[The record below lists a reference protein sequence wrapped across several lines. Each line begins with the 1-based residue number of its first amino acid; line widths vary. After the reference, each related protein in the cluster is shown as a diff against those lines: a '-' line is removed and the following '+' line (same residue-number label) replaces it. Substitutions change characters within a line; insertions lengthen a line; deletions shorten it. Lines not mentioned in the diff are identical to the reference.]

1 MAKSFLEKF
10 SKYTPSDSE
19 LALLSGVI
27 DYSIKLDKEAR
38 IISCSVRFPSY
49 VPYASLERIESSIKE
64 AYALSIMEIHPS
76 FENTP
81 FDIAYMEHVFYES
94 TRRDIM
100 GNGFL
105 TGAILEK
112 LDDSE
117 ISAENGT
124 LHISL
129 KHGGKSLLLE
139 KGYDKLLTQIIF
151 EMFGERHEID
161 FCGVTEL
168 TYDDLDFSYTLPEIP
183 VPSYPAEQNTSFVQD
198 ENSSPVKNS
207 ASKSESN
214 FSFDSDTGIVTSGG
228 MMFDISEIDNVY
240 KKIKDI
246 NISPLRSAVMGNDR
260 VTVCGE
266 VFGYEKKLTK
276 KGDKCIVS
284 FYVTDNDSSVV
295 VKMFYELEKD
305 EEYGKISDGKCVIM
319 KGSSRLDK
327 FDGSPSFSPEAIGFI
342 KRVRRKD
349 NAPEKRVE
357 LHLHTMLSTMDSV
370 FAVPDLIK
378 TVARFGHKAVAI
390 TDHGNVQAF
399 PEVLAAYRKF
409 KGKCETDP
417 GIKFLYGIEA
427 YFVDDTAKAVYGDG
441 DGNLDEDTF
450 CVFDI
455 ETTGLSAKDCEIT
468 EIGAV
473 LYKGGKV
480 LDTFESFVNPHVP
493 ISDVITELTGITND
507 MVKDAP
513 DISEVLPKF
522 LEFSKGCVY
531 VAHNATFDISF
542 ISNDAEKLGIE
553 FKPTYIDTVSVSR
566 YVNSDLKKHT
576 LDSIGKYFDLG
587 DFNHHRAFEDAHML
601 ALIFEKLI
609 DKLASEGIHTLSLMS
624 ERMSEKCD
632 PKKVKSYHQIIL
644 VKNLVG
650 LKNLYKLVSY
660 SYLDY
665 YHRHPRIPKT
675 VLEQHREGLIIGSAC
690 EAGELY
696 QAVLLGKPWA
706 DLCDMAKFYDYLEI
720 QPLGNNSFMLD
731 NGTVQSEEAL
741 KEINKTIVKLGDE
754 LGIPVVA
761 TGDVHYNEPCDEI
774 YRQILLAGQK
784 FKDADRHIPLYYRTT
799 EEMLSEFDYLGEEKA
814 YEVVVTNTNK
824 IADMIEDILPIPD
837 GSFTPHL
844 DGAEEELT
852 SNCYKLAHEMY
863 GDPLP
868 EIVEARLKRELDSII
883 SNGFAVLYVIARRL
897 VKYSEE
903 NGYLVGSRGSVGSSF
918 AATMG
923 GISEV
928 NPLPPHY
935 LCRKCKHSEFF
946 TDGSVGSGFDLP
958 PKACPVC
965 GTEMMGDGHEIPFET
980 FLGFHGDK
988 SPDIDLNFSGD
999 VQGKVHKY
1007 TETLFGTE
1015 NVFRAGTL
1023 GTLADKNA
1031 YGYVKKY
1038 LEERGLTVNKA
1049 EEQRL
1054 TNGCVGVKKTTGQH
1068 PGGIIVV
1075 PKEYEVYDFTPVQHP
1090 ADDPNS
1096 NIISTHFAFK
1106 FLHDTILKLDELG
1119 HDVPTKYKMMETYT
1133 GLNVLDLPM
1142 YDPEVM
1148 ELFISTKSLG
1158 VTPDDIGS
1166 NVGTFGLP
1174 EFGTKFVRQMIEE
1187 SKPKNFS
1194 DLLQISGLSHGTDV
1208 WLGNAQDL
1216 IANGTCTI
1224 SNVIATRDNIMVGL
1238 IQYGLENG
1246 TAFKIMED
1254 VRKGRGLKPEYIETM
1269 KEHGVPDWYID
1280 SCQKIKYMFPKAH
1293 AAAYVMSALRLGWF
1307 KVHRPLE
1314 FYAAFLSVAPGGFE
1328 AEICCAGKKAVQD
1341 FIAETETKIR
1351 EKTASPKDA
1360 DMIPTLQMVNEAYAR
1375 GIKFLKPSLTKSH
1388 STRFLPE
1395 DGAIRVPFS
1404 SMAGLGESAAK
1415 AIYDACSE
1423 GEILSVEDLR
1433 MKAEIGKGVI
1443 EIMRRNGVFEDV
1455 SETNQLDL
1463 FGTTFASE
1471 AQSTPEPKKKTAKKE
1486 EPDSSDNG
1494 ESQISMF

>member
-1 MAKSFLEKF
+1 MQKPFLELFK
-10 SKYTPSDSE
+10 KYEPSEAEKRILDGILE
-19 LALLSGVI
+19 
-27 DYSIKLDKEAR
+27 YSAKADKEQR
-38 IISCSVRFPSY
+38 IIICDV
-49 VPYASLERIESSIKE
+49 V
-64 AYALSIMEIHPS
+64 
-76 FENTP
+76 FENYIPYSTLFSIENSIAKAYELNRMELHP
-81 FDIAYMEHVFYES
+81 CYKNVSFDVCFIEHVFIELA
-94 TRRDIM
+94 RRNVAS
-100 GNGFL
+100 NGFFS
-105 TGAILEK
+105 GAFIEK
-112 LDDSE
+112 LDGSE
-117 ISAENGT
+117 VSEEADT
-124 LHISL
+124 LYISL
-129 KHGGKSLLLE
+129 KNGGKNLLIRGGVDTLIS
-139 KGYDKLLTQIIF
+139 DIIE
-151 EMFGERHEID
+151 EMFGDRKSVE
-161 FCGVTEL
+161 FCGITEL
-168 TYDDLDFSYTLPEIP
+168 TYDDLAGIDSLPEIHIP
-183 VPSYPAEQNTSFVQD
+183 VPQEIKIQQMEESASAVL
-198 ENSSPVKNS
+198 NS
-207 ASKSESN
+207 ALKSEPLGCKVDIEN
-214 FSFDSDTGIVTSGG
+214 GTIESGG
-228 MMFDISEIDNVY
+228 VLFDVSEIDNVY
-240 KKIKDI
+240 NNVKDI
-246 NISPLRSAVMGNDR
+246 NAISIREISLSSGTF
-260 VTVCGE
+260 TVCGE

-276 KGDKCIVS
+276 KKDKCIVS
-284 FYVTDNDSSVV
+284 FYVGDKESACV
-295 VKMFYELEKD
+295 VKMFYSVDKDAELS
-305 EEYGKISDGKCVIM
+305 KISDGKCIIM
-319 KGSSRLDK
+319 TAKAQVDK
-327 FDGSPSFSPEAIGFI
+327 FDGTLCVSPSAIGFI
-342 KRVRRKD
+342 KKIQKTD
-349 NAPEKRVE
+349 KAEEKRVE

-370 FAVPDLIK
+370 FSCSDVIK
-378 TVARFGHKAVAI
+378 TAVRYGHKAVAI

-399 PEVLAAYRKF
+399 PEILAAKRKQ
-409 KGKCETDP
+409 KAD
-417 GIKFLYGIEA
+417 IKVLYGIES
-427 YFVDDTAKAVYGDG
+427 YFVDDTAKAVFGDG
-441 DGNLDEDTF
+441 DGDFKNDTF

-455 ETTGLSAKDCEIT
+455 ETTGLSAKDCKIT

-473 LYKGGKV
+473 LYRGGEI
-480 LDTFESFVNPHVP
+480 LDTFESFVNPHEALTEQ
-493 ISDVITELTGITND
+493 ISNLTGITDD
-507 MVKDAP
+507 MLKDAP
-513 DISEVLPKF
+513 DIEEVLPKF
-522 LEFSKGCVY
+522 LEFAKDSIF

-542 ISNDAEKLGIE
+542 ISKACEDLSIP

-566 YVNSDLKKHT
+566 YTNPDLKKHT
-576 LDSIGKYFDLG
+576 LDSVGKYFGLG
-587 DFNHHRAFEDAHML
+587 DFNHHRAYEDAHML
-601 ALIFEKLI
+601 GLIFGKLVEKL
-609 DKLASEGIHTLSLMS
+609 DAEGITKLSQMVETMS
-624 ERMSEKCD
+624 GSCD
-632 PKKVKSYHQIIL
+632 PKKIKSYHQIIL

-675 VLEQHREGLIIGSAC
+675 VLEQHRDGLIIGSAC

-696 QAVLLGKPWA
+696 QAVLQGKPWA

-720 QPLGNNSFMLD
+720 QPLGNNGFMID
-731 NGTVQSEEAL
+731 KGIVQSRESL
-741 KEINKTIVKLGDE
+741 IEINKTIIKLGDE

-761 TGDVHYNEPCDEI
+761 TGDVHFNEPSDEI
-774 YRQILLAGQK
+774 FRQILLAGQK
-784 FKDADRHIPLYYRTT
+784 FSDADKHIPLYYRTT
-799 EEMLSEFDYLGEEKA
+799 EEMLKEFDYLEPEKA
-814 YEVVVTNTNK
+814 YEIVVTNTNK

-852 SNCYKLAHEMY
+852 SNCYKYAHELY

-868 EIVEARLKRELDSII
+868 EIVEKRLKRELDSII
-883 SNGFAVLYVIARRL
+883 EHGFAVLYVIARRL

-918 AATMG
+918 VATMG

-928 NPLPPHY
+928 NPLSPHY
-935 LCRKCKHSEFF
+935 RCPKCKYSEFI

-958 PKACPVC
+958 PKPCPNC

-1007 TETLFGTE
+1007 TEELFGAE

-1023 GTLADKNA
+1023 GTVADKNA

-1038 LEERGLTVNKA
+1038 LEERGIAVNKA

-1119 HDVPTKYKMMETYT
+1119 HDVPTKYKMMEKFT
-1133 GLNVLDLPM
+1133 GLNVLELPM

-1158 VTPDDIGS
+1158 VTPEEIGS

-1174 EFGTKFVRQMIEE
+1174 EFGTKFVRQMIED

-1216 IANGTCTI
+1216 ILNGTCSI
-1224 SNVIATRDNIMVGL
+1224 SNVIATRDNIMVRL

-1254 VRKGRGLKPEYIETM
+1254 VRKGKGLKPEYMEAM
-1269 KEHGVPDWYID
+1269 REKGVPEWYID
-1280 SCQKIKYMFPKAH
+1280 SCLKIKYMFPKAH

-1314 FYAAFLSVAPGGFE
+1314 FYAAFLSVAPGGFD
-1328 AEICCAGKKAVQD
+1328 AEICCGGKGKVMD
-1341 FIAETETKIR
+1341 FISETEKKIKD
-1351 EKTASPKDA
+1351 KTASPKDA
-1360 DMIPTLQMVNEAYAR
+1360 DMIPILQMVNEAYAR

-1388 STRFLPE
+1388 SHWFLPE
-1395 DGAIRVPFS
+1395 GDAIRCPFS
-1404 SMAGLGESAAK
+1404 SMGGLGEAA
-1415 AIYDACSE
+1415 AQNIYDACQKE
-1423 GEILSVEDLR
+1423 EILSVEDLR
-1433 MKAEIGKGVI
+1433 MKAQVSKAVI
-1443 EIMRRNGVFEDV
+1443 EIMRKNGVFDDV
-1455 SETNQLDL
+1455 SETNQLDM
-1463 FGTTFASE
+1463 FGTTASSVSV
-1471 AQSTPEPKKKTAKKE
+1471 AAPKKETKKPKPTE
-1486 EPDSSDNG
+1486 AAGDDDDSEQMSL
-1494 ESQISMF
+1494 F

>member
-1 MAKSFLEKF
+1 MQKSFTELFK
-10 SKYTPSDSE
+10 KYTPSE
-19 LALLSGVI
+19 NEAAILSKI
-27 DYSIKLDKEAR
+27 LQYSAKADKELR
-38 IISCSVRFPSY
+38 IISCDVEFDGY
-49 VPYASLERIESSIKE
+49 VPYSALVAIENSIAG
-64 AYALSIMEIHPS
+64 AYELSRMEIHPS
-76 FENTP
+76 FKNVE
-81 FDIAYMEHVFYES
+81 FDICYTEHVFMELTKRNAS
-94 TRRDIM
+94 C
-100 GNGFL
+100 NGFFS
-105 TGAILEK
+105 GAFIEK
-112 LDDSE
+112 LNGSE
-117 ISAENGT
+117 VTEDCDT
-124 LHISL
+124 LYISL
-129 KHGGKSLLLE
+129 KNGGKSLLVS
-139 KGYDKLLTQIIF
+139 GGADTIISDLIQ
-151 EMFGERHEID
+151 EMFGCRKSIEFTGITELSYEDLAGIESLGNITLPTPPEEKQAIIENAAKSTLCSILKTPPSDAEID
-161 FCGVTEL
+161 T
-168 TYDDLDFSYTLPEIP
+168 
-183 VPSYPAEQNTSFVQD
+183 D
-198 ENSSPVKNS
+198 E
-207 ASKSESN
+207 
-214 FSFDSDTGIVTSGG
+214 GIIRCGG
-228 MMFDISEIDNVY
+228 MIFDISEIENVY
-240 KKIKDI
+240 NTVKDI
-246 NISPLRSAVMGNDR
+246 NIIPLRNVTLDLASF
-260 VTVCGE
+260 TVCGE
-266 VFGYEKKLTK
+266 VFGYEKRLTK
-276 KGDKCIVS
+276 KQDKCIVS
-284 FYVTDNDSSVV
+284 FYIGDREASHV
-295 VKMFYELEKD
+295 VKMFYSKD
-305 EEYGKISDGKCVIM
+305 KDDEYSKISDGKCIIM
-319 KGSSRLDK
+319 TARAQVDK
-327 FDGSPSFSPEAIGFI
+327 FDGTPCLNPSAIGI
-342 KRVRRKD
+342 ISKKKKTD
-349 NAPEKRVE
+349 NAKEKRVE
-357 LHLHTMLSTMDSV
+357 LHLHTMLSMMDSV
-370 FAVPDLIK
+370 FSCSDVIK
-378 TVARFGHKAVAI
+378 TAVQYGHRAIAI

-399 PEVLAAYRKF
+399 PEILAAVRKQ
-409 KGKCETDP
+409 KAD
-417 GIKFLYGIEA
+417 IKILYGIES
-427 YFVDDTAKAVYGDG
+427 YFVDDTAKAVFG
-441 DGNLDEDTF
+441 EDDANFKNDKF

-455 ETTGLSAKDCEIT
+455 ETTGLSAKECKIT

-473 LYKGGKV
+473 IYQNGEII
-480 LDTFESFVNPHVP
+480 DTFSSFVNPHEALTEQ
-493 ISDVITELTGITND
+493 ISSLTGITDD
-507 MVKDAP
+507 MLKDAP
-513 DISEVLPKF
+513 DIDKVLPEF
-522 LEFSKGCVY
+522 LEFSKGCIY
-531 VAHNATFDISF
+531 IAHNATFDIGF
-542 ISNDAEKLGIE
+542 ISKNCDDLSIPFA
-553 FKPTYIDTVSVSR
+553 PTYIDTVSVSR
-566 YVNSDLKKHT
+566 YTNPDLKKHT
-576 LDSIGKYFDLG
+576 LDSVAKYFSLG
-587 DFNHHRAFEDAHML
+587 DFNHHRAKDDAYML
-601 ALIFEKLI
+601 CLIFKKLIEKL
-609 DKLASEGIHTLSLMS
+609 DAEGISNIKSMVDAMS
-624 ERMSEKCD
+624 GSCD
-632 PKKVKSYHQIIL
+632 PKKLKSYHQIIL
-644 VKNLVG
+644 VKNLTG

-675 VLEQHREGLIIGSAC
+675 VLEQHRDGLIIGSAC

-696 QAVLLGKPWA
+696 QAVLQGKSHA
-706 DLCDMAKFYDYLEI
+706 DLIEIAKFYDYLEI
-720 QPLGNNSFMLD
+720 QPLGNNDFMID
-731 NGTVQSEEAL
+731 KGIVSGKDAL
-741 KEINKTIVKLGDE
+741 IDINKTIIALGDE

-761 TGDVHYNEPCDEI
+761 TGDVHFNQESDEI
-774 YRQILLAGQK
+774 FRQILLAGQK
-784 FKDADRHIPLYYRTT
+784 FSDADKHIPLYYRTT
-799 EEMLSEFDYLGEEKA
+799 REMLDEFYYLEPEKA
-814 YEVVVTNTNK
+814 YEIVVTNTNK
-824 IADMIEDILPIPD
+824 IADMIESILPIPD

-852 SNCYKLAHEMY
+852 SNCYKYAHELY

-868 EIVEARLKRELDSII
+868 EIVETRLKRELDSII

-935 LCRKCKHSEFF
+935 RCSKCKHSEFI

-958 PKACPVC
+958 PKPCPKC

-1007 TETLFGTE
+1007 TEELFGAE

-1038 LEERGLTVNKA
+1038 LEERGLVVNKA

-1075 PKEYEVYDFTPVQHP
+1075 PKEYDIYDFTPIQHP

-1119 HDVPTKYKMMETYT
+1119 HDVPTKYKMMERYT

-1158 VTPDDIGS
+1158 VTPEEIGS

-1174 EFGTKFVRQMIEE
+1174 EFGTKFVRQMIED

-1216 IANGTCTI
+1216 ILNGTCTI
-1224 SNVIATRDNIMVGL
+1224 SNVIATRDNIMVRL

-1254 VRKGRGLKPEYIETM
+1254 VRKGKGLKPEYIETM

-1314 FYAAFLSVAPGGFE
+1314 FYAAFLSVAPGGFD
-1328 AEICCAGKKAVQD
+1328 ADICCKGKQAVVD
-1341 FIAETETKIR
+1341 FISDTEKKIKD
-1351 EKTASPKDA
+1351 KTASPKDA
-1360 DMIPTLQMVNEAYAR
+1360 DMIPILQMVNEAYAR

-1388 STRFLPE
+1388 ASWFLPE
-1395 DGAIRVPFS
+1395 EDGIRCPFS
-1404 SMAGLGESAAK
+1404 SMGGLGEAA
-1415 AIYDACSE
+1415 AQSIYDACKQ

-1433 MKAEIGKGVI
+1433 MNAQVSKAVI
-1443 EIMRRNGVFEDV
+1443 EIMRKNGVLDEV

-1463 FGTTFASE
+1463 FGSTATTSVSE
-1471 AQSTPEPKKKTAKKE
+1471 SNKKAPPKKETKTVE
-1486 EPDSSDNG
+1486 NDDSQ
-1494 ESQISMF
+1494 EQITLF

>member
-1 MAKSFLEKF
+1 MI
-10 SKYTPSDSE
+10 SD
-19 LALLSGVI
+19 
-27 DYSIKLDKEAR
+27 
-38 IISCSVRFPSY
+38 II
-49 VPYASLERIESSIKE
+49 E
-64 AYALSIMEIHPS
+64 
-76 FENTP
+76 
-81 FDIAYMEHVFYES
+81 
-94 TRRDIM
+94 
-100 GNGFL
+100 
-105 TGAILEK
+105 
-112 LDDSE
+112 
-117 ISAENGT
+117 
-124 LHISL
+124 
-129 KHGGKSLLLE
+129 
-139 KGYDKLLTQIIF
+139 
-151 EMFGERHEID
+151 EMFGERKKIE
-161 FCGVTEL
+161 FCGITEL
-168 TYDDLDFSYTLPEIP
+168 TYEDLANYTNLPEIHVP
-183 VPSYPAEQNTSFVQD
+183 VSHEAKEAEMERIASSTLTSALRNEETDAEVDID
-198 ENSSPVKNS
+198 E
-207 ASKSESN
+207 
-214 FSFDSDTGIVTSGG
+214 GIVKCGG
-228 MMFDISEIDNVY
+228 MIFDISEIENVY
-240 KKIKDI
+240 NTVKDI
-246 NISPLRSAVMGNDR
+246 NIIPIRKANLDSGNF
-260 VTVCGE
+260 TVCGE

-276 KGDKCIVS
+276 KQDKCIVS
-284 FYVTDNDSSVV
+284 FFICDKEASHV
-295 VKMFYELEKD
+295 VKMFYSKEKD
-305 EEYGKISDGKCVIM
+305 EEYGKISDGKCIILQA
-319 KGSSRLDK
+319 KAQIDK
-327 FDGSPSFSPEAIGFI
+327 FDGTPCLSPNAIGLI
-342 KRVRRKD
+342 KKKQKTD
-349 NAPEKRVE
+349 TAEEKRVE
-357 LHLHTMLSTMDSV
+357 LHLHTNLSTMDSV
-370 FAVPDLIK
+370 FSCSDVLKTAV
-378 TVARFGHKAVAI
+378 RYGHKAVAI

-399 PEVLAAYRKF
+399 PEILAAKRKQ
-409 KGKCETDP
+409 KAD
-417 GIKFLYGIEA
+417 IKVLYGIES
-427 YFVDDTAKAVYGDG
+427 YFVDDTAKAVFGEGDG
-441 DGNLDEDTF
+441 DFKSDRF

-455 ETTGLSAKDCEIT
+455 ETTGLSAKECKIT

-473 LYKGGKV
+473 LYQGGKV
-480 LDTFESFVNPHVP
+480 IDTFSSFVNPHEALTEQ
-493 ISDVITELTGITND
+493 ISKLTGITDD
-507 MVKDAP
+507 MLKDAP
-513 DISEVLPKF
+513 DIQEVLPKF
-522 LEFSKGCVY
+522 LEFAKDSIF

-542 ISNDAEKLGIE
+542 ISKACEDFEIPFN
-553 FKPTYIDTVSVSR
+553 PTYIDTVSVSR
-566 YVNSDLKKHT
+566 YANPDLKKHT
-576 LDSIGKYFDLG
+576 LDAVGKYFNLG

-601 ALIFEKLI
+601 ALIFDKLI
-609 DKLASEGIHTLSLMS
+609 AKLDTEGISKISQMVDAMS
-624 ERMSEKCD
+624 GSCD
-632 PKKVKSYHQIIL
+632 PKKLKSYHQIIL

-675 VLEQHREGLIIGSAC
+675 VLEQHRDGLIIGSAC

-696 QAVLLGKPWA
+696 QAVLQGKPWT

-720 QPLGNNSFMLD
+720 QPLGNNQFMID
-731 NGTVQSEEAL
+731 KGIVTGRDAL
-741 KEINKTIVKLGDE
+741 IEINKTIIKLGDE

-761 TGDVHYNEPCDEI
+761 TGDVHFNEPTDEI
-774 YRQILLAGQK
+774 FRQILLAGQK
-784 FKDADRHIPLYYRTT
+784 FSDADKHIPLYYRTT
-799 EEMLSEFDYLGEEKA
+799 EEMLKEFDYLEPEKA
-814 YEVVVTNTNK
+814 YEIVVTNTNK

-852 SNCYKLAHEMY
+852 SNCYKYAHELY

-868 EIVEARLKRELDSII
+868 EIVETRLKRELDSII

-928 NPLPPHY
+928 NPLSPHY
-935 LCRKCKHSEFF
+935 RCANCKYSEFI

-958 PKACPVC
+958 PKPCPKC

-1007 TETLFGTE
+1007 TEELFGSE

-1038 LEERGLTVNKA
+1038 LEERGLVVNKA
-1049 EEQRL
+1049 EEMRL

-1075 PKEYEVYDFTPVQHP
+1075 PKEYDVYDFTPVQHP

-1119 HDVPTKYKMMETYT
+1119 HDVPTKYKMMERFT
-1133 GLNVLDLPM
+1133 GLNVLELPM

-1158 VTPDDIGS
+1158 VTPEDIGS

-1174 EFGTKFVRQMIEE
+1174 EFGTKFVRQMIED

-1216 IANGTCTI
+1216 ILNGTCTI
-1224 SNVIATRDNIMVGL
+1224 SNVIATRDNIMVRL
-1238 IQYGLENG
+1238 LQYGLENG
-1246 TAFKIMED
+1246 TSFKIMED
-1254 VRKGRGLKPEYIETM
+1254 VRKGKGLKPEYIEAM
-1269 KEHGVPDWYID
+1269 KAHDVPDWYID

-1314 FYAAFLSVAPGGFE
+1314 FYAAFLSVAPGGFD
-1328 AEICCAGKKAVQD
+1328 AEICCKGKQAVVD
-1341 FIAETETKIR
+1341 FIADTERKMK
-1351 EKTASPKDA
+1351 EKTAAKKDE
-1360 DMIPTLQMVNEAYAR
+1360 DMIPIMQMVNEAYAR

-1388 STRFLPE
+1388 ASWFLPE
-1395 DGAIRVPFS
+1395 DGAIRCPFN
-1404 SMAGLGESAAK
+1404 SMGGLGEAAAENIYK
-1415 AIYDACSE
+1415 ACQDE
-1423 GEILSVEDLR
+1423 EILSVEDLR
-1433 MKAEIGKGVI
+1433 MKAQVSKAVI
-1443 EIMRRNGVFEDV
+1443 EIMRKNGVFDDV
-1455 SETNQLDL
+1455 SETNQLDM
-1463 FGTTFASE
+1463 FGSMGE
-1471 AQSTPEPKKKTAKKE
+1471 SVSAQPKKETKKAKANE
-1486 EPDSSDNG
+1486 TSSEDDG
-1494 ESQISMF
+1494 DSQISLF

>member
-1 MAKSFLEKF
+1 MAKPFLELFK
-10 SKYTPSDSE
+10 KYEPNDSE
-19 LALLSGVI
+19 KNIISKILE
-27 DYSIKLDKEAR
+27 YSAKADKDAR
-38 IISCSVRFPSY
+38 IIVCDVVFDGY
-49 VPYASLERIESSIKE
+49 VPISSLFSIENAIAR
-64 AYALSIMEIHPS
+64 AYELQRMEIHPS
-76 FENTP
+76 FSGIS
-81 FDIAYMEHVFYES
+81 FDVCYIEHVFIEMS
-94 TRRDIM
+94 RRSASS
-100 GNGFL
+100 NGFFA
-105 TGAILEK
+105 GAFIEK
-112 LDDSE
+112 LDGAEVSEDSDTLYISLQNGGKNLL
-117 ISAENGT
+117 ISAGADET
-124 LHISL
+124 IS
-129 KHGGKSLLLE
+129 
-139 KGYDKLLTQIIF
+139 DIIE
-151 EMFGERHEID
+151 EMFGDRKKIE
-161 FCGVTEL
+161 FCGITEL
-168 TYDDLDFSYTLPEIP
+168 SYDDLAGIDSLPDIHIP
-183 VPSYPAEQNTSFVQD
+183 VPEEVREAEIAKAASSTLASALRTEETDAEVDID
-198 ENSSPVKNS
+198 E
-207 ASKSESN
+207 
-214 FSFDSDTGIVTSGG
+214 GIVKCGG
-228 MMFDISEIDNVY
+228 MIFDISEIENVY
-240 KKIKDI
+240 NTVKDI
-246 NISPLRSAVMGNDR
+246 NIIPIRKVNLDSGNF
-260 VTVCGE
+260 TVCGE

-276 KGDKCIVS
+276 KQDKCIVT
-284 FYVTDNDSSVV
+284 FYIGDKEAAHV
-295 VKMFYELEKD
+295 VKMFYSKEKD
-305 EEYGKISDGKCVIM
+305 EEYGKISDGKCIIM
-319 KGSSRLDK
+319 QGRAQIDK
-327 FDGSPSFSPEAIGFI
+327 FDGTPCLNPTAIGFI
-342 KRVRRKD
+342 KKKNKTD
-349 NAPEKRVE
+349 TAEEKRVE

-370 FAVPDLIK
+370 FSCSDVIK
-378 TVARFGHKAVAI
+378 TAVRYGHKAIAI

-399 PEVLAAYRKF
+399 PEILAAKRKQ
-409 KGKCETDP
+409 KAD
-417 GIKFLYGIEA
+417 IKVLYGIES
-427 YFVDDTAKAVYGDG
+427 YFVDDTAKAVFGDG
-441 DGNLDEDTF
+441 DGDFTSGKF

-455 ETTGLSAKDCEIT
+455 ETTGLSAKDCKIT

-473 LYKGGKV
+473 LYQGGKV
-480 LDTFESFVNPHVP
+480 LATFSSFINPHEALTAQ
-493 ISDVITELTGITND
+493 ISELTGITDD
-507 MVKDAP
+507 MLKDAP
-513 DISEVLPKF
+513 DIEEVLPKF
-522 LEFSKGCVY
+522 LEFSKDCIF

-542 ISNDAEKLGIE
+542 ISKACDDLGIP

-566 YVNSDLKKHT
+566 YANPDLKKHT
-576 LDSIGKYFDLG
+576 LDAVGKYFNLG
-587 DFNHHRAFEDAHML
+587 GFNHHRAFEDAHML

-609 DKLASEGIHTLSLMS
+609 GKLDTEGITKISQMVEAMS
-624 ERMSEKCD
+624 GSCD
-632 PKKVKSYHQIIL
+632 PKKLKSYHQIIL
-644 VKNLVG
+644 VKNLTG

-675 VLEQHREGLIIGSAC
+675 ILEQHRDGLIIGSAC

-696 QAVLLGKPWA
+696 QAVLQGKPWT

-720 QPLGNNSFMLD
+720 QPLGNNQFMIDKGIVTGRESLI
-731 NGTVQSEEAL
+731 
-741 KEINKTIVKLGDE
+741 EINKTIIKLGDE

-761 TGDVHYNEPCDEI
+761 TGDVHFNEPTDEI
-774 YRQILLAGQK
+774 FRQILLAGQK
-784 FKDADRHIPLYYRTT
+784 FSDADKHIPLYYRTT
-799 EEMLSEFDYLGEEKA
+799 EEMLKEFDYLEPEKA
-814 YEVVVTNTNK
+814 YEIVVTNTNK

-852 SNCYKLAHEMY
+852 SNCYKYAHELY

-868 EIVEARLKRELDSII
+868 EIVETRLKRELDSII

-935 LCRKCKHSEFF
+935 RCAKCKYSEFI

-958 PKACPVC
+958 PKPCPKC

-1007 TETLFGTE
+1007 TEELFGAE

-1023 GTLADKNA
+1023 GTVADKNA

-1038 LEERGLTVNKA
+1038 LEERGITVNKA

-1119 HDVPTKYKMMETYT
+1119 HDVPTKYKMMEKFT
-1133 GLNVLDLPM
+1133 GLNVLELPM

-1158 VTPDDIGS
+1158 VTPEDIGS

-1174 EFGTKFVRQMIEE
+1174 EFGTKFVRQMIED

-1216 IANGTCTI
+1216 ILNGTCTI
-1224 SNVIATRDNIMVGL
+1224 SNVIATRDNIMVRL

-1254 VRKGRGLKPEYIETM
+1254 VRKGKGLKPEYIETM
-1269 KEHGVPDWYID
+1269 TAHGVPEWYID

-1314 FYAAFLSVAPGGFE
+1314 FYAAFLSVAPGGFD
-1328 AEICCAGKKAVQD
+1328 AEICCKGKQTVVD
-1341 FIAETETKIR
+1341 FIADTEKKIK

-1360 DMIPTLQMVNEAYAR
+1360 DMIPILQMVNEAYAR

-1388 STRFLPE
+1388 ASWFLPE
-1395 DGAIRVPFS
+1395 DGAIRCPFS
-1404 SMAGLGESAAK
+1404 SMGGLGEAAAESIYK
-1415 AIYDACSE
+1415 ACQED
-1423 GEILSVEDLR
+1423 EILSVEDLR
-1433 MKAEIGKGVI
+1433 MKAQVSKAVI
-1443 EIMRRNGVFEDV
+1443 EIMRKNGVFDDV

-1463 FGTTFASE
+1463 FGTTAVSSAPIE
-1471 AQSTPEPKKKTAKKE
+1471 AKKE
-1486 EPDSSDNG
+1486 AKKQKTAEVASNDDSDEQMSL
-1494 ESQISMF
+1494 F

>member
-1 MAKSFLEKF
+1 MQKPFLELFK
-10 SKYTPSDSE
+10 KYKPSDSE
-19 LALLSGVI
+19 KNVLSKIVE
-27 DYSIKLDKEAR
+27 YSARADKEAR
-38 IISCSVRFPSY
+38 IIACDVVFDGY
-49 VPYASLERIESSIKE
+49 VPFSPLFSIENAIAK
-64 AYALSIMEIHPS
+64 AYDLQRMEIHPCFKGVS
-76 FENTP
+76 F
-81 FDIAYMEHVFYES
+81 DVCYIEHVFIELS
-94 TRRDIM
+94 RISASS
-100 GNGFL
+100 NGFFS
-105 TGAILEK
+105 GAFLEK
-112 LDDSE
+112 LDGSE
-117 ISAENGT
+117 VSENDDV
-124 LHISL
+124 LYISL
-129 KHGGKSLLLE
+129 QNGGKDLLISGGVDE
-139 KGYDKLLTQIIF
+139 MISDIIE
-151 EMFGERHEID
+151 EMFGDRKYIE
-161 FCGVTEL
+161 FCGITEL
-168 TYDDLDFSYTLPEIP
+168 SYEDLAGFDSLPDIKIP
-183 VPSYPAEQNTSFVQD
+183 VSEEVKQAQIEKLASSTLSSALSTQVTDAVVDID
-198 ENSSPVKNS
+198 E
-207 ASKSESN
+207 
-214 FSFDSDTGIVTSGG
+214 GIVHSGG
-228 MMFDISEIDNVY
+228 MIFDISEIENVY
-240 KKIKDI
+240 NTVKDI
-246 NISPLRSAVMGNDR
+246 EIIPIRQ
-260 VTVCGE
+260 VTLDSGSFTICGE

-276 KGDKCIVS
+276 KQDKCIVNFFIGDKES
-284 FYVTDNDSSVV
+284 AHV
-295 VKMFYELEKD
+295 VKMFYSKD
-305 EEYGKISDGKCVIM
+305 KDVEYGKISNGKCIIM
-319 KGSSRLDK
+319 QGKAQIDK
-327 FDGSPSFSPEAIGFI
+327 FDGTICLNPSAIGFI
-342 KRVRRKD
+342 KKIYKTD
-349 NAPEKRVE
+349 TAEEKRVE

-370 FAVPDLIK
+370 FSCSDVIK
-378 TVARFGHKAVAI
+378 TAVRYGHKAVAI

-399 PEVLAAYRKF
+399 PEILDAKRKQ
-409 KGKCETDP
+409 KAD
-417 GIKFLYGIEA
+417 IKVLYGIES
-427 YFVDDTAKAVYGDG
+427 YFVDDTAKAVFGDG
-441 DGNLDEDTF
+441 DADFNTDRF

-455 ETTGLSAKDCEIT
+455 ETTGLSAKDCKIT

-473 LYKGGKV
+473 LYQDGKV
-480 LDTFESFVNPHVP
+480 LDTFSSFVNPHEALTEQ
-493 ISDVITELTGITND
+493 ISSLTGITDD
-507 MVKDAP
+507 MLADAP
-513 DISEVLPKF
+513 DIEEVLPKF
-522 LEFSKGCVY
+522 LSFAKDCIF

-542 ISNDAEKLGIE
+542 ISKACEDLGIE

-566 YVNSDLKKHT
+566 YTNQDLKKHT
-576 LDSIGKYFDLG
+576 LDAVGKYFNLG

-601 ALIFEKLI
+601 ALIFAKLIEKL
-609 DKLASEGIHTLSLMS
+609 DTEGITKISQMVNAMS
-624 ERMSEKCD
+624 GNCD
-632 PKKVKSYHQIIL
+632 PKKLTSYHQIIL

-665 YHRHPRIPKT
+665 FRKNPRIPKT
-675 VLEQHREGLIIGSAC
+675 VLEQHRDGIIIGSAC

-696 QAVLLGKPWA
+696 QAVLQGKPWT
-706 DLCDMAKFYDYLEI
+706 DLCDIAKFYDYLEI
-720 QPLGNNSFMLD
+720 QPLGNNQFMIDKGL
-731 NGTVQSEEAL
+731 VQSRESL
-741 KEINKTIVKLGDE
+741 IEINKTIIKLGDE

-761 TGDVHYNEPCDEI
+761 TGDVHFNEPTDEI
-774 YRQILLAGQK
+774 FRQILLAGQK
-784 FKDADRHIPLYYRTT
+784 FSDADKHIPLYYRTT
-799 EEMLSEFDYLGEEKA
+799 EEMLKEFDYLDPEKA
-814 YEVVVTNTNK
+814 YEIVVTNTNK

-852 SNCYKLAHEMY
+852 SNCYKYAHELY

-868 EIVEARLKRELDSII
+868 EIVETRLKRELDSII

-928 NPLPPHY
+928 NPLSPHY
-935 LCRKCKHSEFF
+935 RCANCKYSEFI

-958 PKACPVC
+958 PKPCPKC

-1007 TETLFGTE
+1007 TEELFGSE

-1023 GTLADKNA
+1023 GTVADKNA

-1038 LEERGLTVNKA
+1038 LEERGIVVNKA

-1119 HDVPTKYKMMETYT
+1119 HDVPTKYKMMEKFT
-1133 GLNVLDLPM
+1133 GLNVLELPM

-1158 VTPDDIGS
+1158 VTPEDIGS

-1174 EFGTKFVRQMIEE
+1174 EFGTKFVRQMIED

-1216 IANGTCTI
+1216 ILNGTCTI
-1224 SNVIATRDNIMVGL
+1224 SNVIATRDNIMVRL

-1314 FYAAFLSVAPGGFE
+1314 FYAAFLSVAPGGFD
-1328 AEICCAGKKAVQD
+1328 AEICCKGKQAVVD
-1341 FIAETETKIR
+1341 FISDTEKKIKD
-1351 EKTASPKDA
+1351 KTASPKDA
-1360 DMIPTLQMVNEAYAR
+1360 DMIPILQMVNEAYAR

-1388 STRFLPE
+1388 ASWFLPE
-1395 DGAIRVPFS
+1395 DGAIRCPFS
-1404 SMAGLGESAAK
+1404 SMGGLGEAAAENIYK
-1415 AIYDACSE
+1415 ACQE
-1423 GEILSVEDLR
+1423 NEILSVEDLR
-1433 MKAEIGKGVI
+1433 MKAQVSKAVI
-1443 EIMRRNGVFEDV
+1443 EIMRKNGVFDDV

-1463 FGTTFASE
+1463 FGTTAVAYAPAE
-1471 AQSTPEPKKKTAKKE
+1471 VKKE
-1486 EPDSSDNG
+1486 TKKPKPEAKNDDDG
-1494 ESQISMF
+1494 DEQISLF